1 MRDKVRKVHV
11 KGKDIIL
18 AVREGL
24 ILEINK
30 LSNYSRTSNCVK
42 VEKLSRETSSDRF
55 LLCVPECLLIQSEKA
70 IFQRM
75 LKYPGLGSQ
84 GRIQTEKVGVGW
96 SG

>member
-30 LSNYSRTSNCVK
+30 LSNYSRTS
-42 VEKLSRETSSDRF
+42 SDRF
-55 LLCVPECLLIQSEKA
+55 LLSVPECLLIRSEKA

-75 LKYPGLGSQ
+75 LKYPGLGSHW
-84 GRIQTEKVGVGW
+84 RVQTEKVGVDEFQCLK
-96 SG
+96 